1 MKETRKTLAAQAA
14 ARALRLRTAHGY
26 RQWHPVSAFDL
37 THKIGVDVRFIDTPS
52 MEGIYCQGE
61 APTIIISSLRPAG
74 RQNFTCAHELGHHL
88 MGHGAQFDE
97 LVEQR
102 NSDRNQ
108 FPSQEIEADSFAA
121 ALLMPK
127 IAVERAFFVR
137 GIDARKCTP
146 EAVFT
151 ISNWLGVGYQTLI
164 NQMRMGLGL
173 VDEQHAQLLEQSK
186 PPTIRKKMLGQ
197 ECKESLHIV
206 DQNWLDRAVDTSV
219 SDLILLPPNVIVEGA
234 CIEVVEQ
241 DQHRSLVRAIT
252 PGIGRIAATDSAWAT
267 FVRVSK
273 KEYMGRA
280 IYRFEEDAC
289 DE

>member
-1 MKETRKTLAAQAA
+1 MKETRKTIAAQAA

-37 THKIGVDVRFIDTPS
+37 THKLGVDVRFIDTPS

-61 APTIIISSLRPAG
+61 APAIIISSLRPAG

-108 FPSQEIEADSFAA
+108 FPHQEIEADSFAA

-127 IAVERAFFVR
+127 IAVERAFFIR
-137 GIDARKCTP
+137 GINAKECTP
-146 EAVFT
+146 EAVFA

-173 VDEQHAQLLEQSK
+173 VDGQHAQSLEKSK
-186 PPTIRKKMLGQ
+186 PPAIRKRLLGQ
-197 ECKESLHIV
+197 ECRGNLHIV
-206 DQNWLDRAVDTSV
+206 DQNWLDKTVDACV
-219 SDLILLPPNVIVEGA
+219 SDLILLPPKVVLEGA
-234 CIEVVEQ
+234 CIELVEQ
-241 DQHRSLVRAIT
+241 DQHRTLIRAVT
-252 PGIGRIAATDSAWAT
+252 SGIGRIATTDSAWAA

-273 KEYMGRA
+273 KEYIGRA
-280 IYRFEEDAC
+280 IYRFEEEIS